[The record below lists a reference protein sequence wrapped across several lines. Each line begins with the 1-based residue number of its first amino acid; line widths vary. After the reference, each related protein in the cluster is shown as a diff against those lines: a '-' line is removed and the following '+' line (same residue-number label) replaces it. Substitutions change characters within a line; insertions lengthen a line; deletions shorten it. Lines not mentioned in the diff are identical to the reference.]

1 MTRANQPVPKVSDA
15 DVARIVARD
24 FGAAERDAASEIL
37 GRYGTEKWEMEIAR
51 VRLAALKLASGDLE
65 ALRKAI
71 AMAKTDYRDALA
83 QAEYPRYMREARP
96 GEAAISAD
104 WEQYAEWFSR
114 TTRTRT

>member
-24 FGAAERDAASEIL
+24 FDAAERDAATEIVH
-37 GRYGTEKWEMEIAR
+37 RYGVEKWEMEIAR

-65 ALRKAI
+65 RLRGAI

-83 QAEYPRYMREARP
+83 QAEYPRYM
-96 GEAAISAD
+96 GERHPDGAAIDSD
-104 WEQYAEWFSR
+104 WEQYSQWFSR
-114 TTRTRT
+114 RTRT